1 MGEANLSRYALIEE
15 IGQGGMGTVYRA
27 TDTKLL
33 REVAIKVR
41 AGVDLHRA
49 VKQEG
54 GHVFEME
61 RQAAIVIV
69 HSRPG

>member
-33 REVAIKVR
+33 REVAIR
-41 AGVDLHRA
+41 SSGLNWYRCP
-49 VKQEG
+49 
-54 GHVFEME
+54 
-61 RQAAIVIV
+61 AALSASVV
-69 HSRPG
+69 GLMRPRD